1 MGSRSLLAMLKKK
14 EKNRERR
21 TKEKGK
27 PETKKK
33 NSYHCHGLSKLL
45 FLLESIPRNKEEQE
59 ASQQK
64 KQKEDVVERGIQT
77 KKKKKKKKNGHI
89 ELHSQAACHHRKH
102 QACGTEM
109 VPNSVHST
117 VVAHLEKTY
126 LNLQHHQN
134 NTGAFKSRNR
144 DESNPAKL
152 AL

>member
-27 PETKKK
+27 PETEKK

-45 FLLESIPRNKEEQE
+45 LLLESIPRNKEEQE

-77 KKKKKKKKNGHI
+77 KKKKKNGHI

>member
-27 PETKKK
+27 PETEKK

-45 FLLESIPRNKEEQE
+45 LLLESIPRNKEEQE

-77 KKKKKKKKNGHI
+77 KKKKKKKNGHI

-117 VVAHLEKTY
+117 VVAHMEKTY

>member
-27 PETKKK
+27 PETEKK

-45 FLLESIPRNKEEQE
+45 LLLESIPRNKEEQE

-64 KQKEDVVERGIQT
+64 KQKEDVVERGIET
-77 KKKKKKKKNGHI
+77 KKKKKKKNGHI